1 MNHSTAVIL
10 ENVEQYSK
18 RRFRYKNEI
27 GILLD
32 AAAERG
38 MQSVF
43 DELAFIGKF
52 IKNAQTI
59 LTRDNL
65 DKSVTTRLAD
75 EVRINLEKS
84 VRGIAILIENCSPD
98 EKKSITDQFMNI
110 SKENVQKLL
119 TLMMELSWFKNFS
132 LDKENT

>member
-84 VRGIAILIENCSPD
+84 VRDIAILIENCSPD